1 MLKELVHALIDAE
14 KSGDLK
20 AEPIEIQKNLAMTTL
35 LTEFVDKSKNVVLL
49 QIKPNTIL
57 LNSHSP
63 IIMMNIAHALYL
75 MKKYE

>member
-1 MLKELVHALIDAE
+1 
-14 KSGDLK
+14 
-20 AEPIEIQKNLAMTTL
+20 MTTL

-63 IIMMNIAHALYL
+63 IIVMNIAHALYL